1 MRKTRTIVT
10 GVALAAAFSLAACTG
25 GSGASSTSS
34 ASSSAGGT
42 TEISFQTWSLKND
55 RFTPY
60 FEQLVKDF
68 EAENPDIKV
77 KWIDQPGDGYEDKIL
92 QQANSGELPTS

>member
-34 ASSSAGGT
+34 ASSSAGGA
-42 TEISFQTWSLKND
+42 TEISSRL
-55 RFTPY
+55 
-60 FEQLVKDF
+60 
-68 EAENPDIKV
+68 
-77 KWIDQPGDGYEDKIL
+77 GH
-92 QQANSGELPTS
+92 

>member
-55 RFTPY
+55 RF
-60 FEQLVKDF
+60 
-68 EAENPDIKV
+68 N
-77 KWIDQPGDGYEDKIL
+77 
-92 QQANSGELPTS
+92 PTSSSW